1 MLTACAETRGSAPQS
16 CAAPT
21 GVVAFAATELR
32 LGEPPLYPE
41 ETPRTA
47 SVPAFDIDRSEVT
60 NADFARFVAQT
71 GYVTTAE
78 RDQPGFGAPGGA
90 VFRPPT
96 ATNTSWWHYVVK
108 GGSYLC
114 APNFCRRDR
123 AAARQPQDETFST
136 NHIGFRT
143 VSRPLAD

>member
-1 MLTACAETRGSAPQS
+1 MRRADALYLATLLTLAAMLTACAETRGSAPQS

-32 LGEPPLYPE
+32 LGDPPLYPE

-60 NADFARFVAQT
+60 NADFARFVAQI

-78 RDQPGFGAPGGA
+78 RDQPGFGVPGGA

-96 ATNTSWWHYVVK
+96 ATNTSWWHFVV
-108 GGSYLC
+108 
-114 APNFCRRDR
+114 
-123 AAARQPQDETFST
+123 
-136 NHIGFRT
+136 
-143 VSRPLAD
+143 